1 MPGRLSE
8 SQIGV
13 LLATGGI
20 LLISLDSLWIR
31 LSGVSSWDVAF
42 WMGVFIFITLSVVVR
57 LRTGISLPAVV
68 RRDGA
73 PIVFSGLLQTAST
86 TFFVLAIG
94 ATTVSNTVAIV
105 AAAPVAAAL
114 AARILIG
121 EQTTSRVWWAI
132 VGSVAGILIVVS
144 GSLSDGGV
152 SGDVY
157 AMIAVLAFAGNVTL
171 WRRHREISRLAV
183 FALGG
188 LFIALVSVVPA
199 DPLSVGWE
207 ALAILALMGVVTG
220 PAGRVALASSTRH
233 LPAAQVALFTPI
245 ETVAATIWAWLFLSE
260 SPPVATVA
268 GGLIVIAAV
277 VYGSLERSPTPSEV
291 LGA

>member
-1 MPGRLSE
+1 MPGRLSDR
-8 SQIGV
+8 QIGV
-13 LLATGGI
+13 LLAAGGI
-20 LLISLDSLWIR
+20 LLVSLDSLWIR

-73 PIVFSGLLQTAST
+73 PIVVSGLLQTAST

-114 AARILIG
+114 AARIIIG
-121 EQTTSRVWWAI
+121 EQTTSRIWWAI
-132 VGSVAGILIVVS
+132 LGSVAGILIVVS
-144 GSLSDGGV
+144 GSLGDGGV

-157 AMIAVLAFAGNVTL
+157 AVTAVLAFAGNVTL
-171 WRRHREISRLAV
+171 WRRHPEISRLAV

-188 LFIALVSVVPA
+188 LFIALVAVIPA
-199 DPLSVGWE
+199 DPLSVGPK

-233 LPAAQVALFTPI
+233 LPAAQVGLFTPI
-245 ETVAATIWAWLFLSE
+245 ETVAATIWAWLFLAE
-260 SPPVATVA
+260 PPPVATLV